1 MITFSMTWLPAIKD
15 ANWQSQSRPQ
25 FASFALKFIVTSM
38 FTGIIETVGQMVGI
52 VESTPGT
59 YRFEV
64 STPLVSQL
72 QVGDSLA
79 NNGVCLTVAAKN
91 SRTVEFD
98 LLAETVMRTNLTD
111 LKIGSLIN
119 LERAMPAM
127 GRFDGHIVQG
137 HVDAT
142 ATVLKIEGAGQDHR
156 IEIALPNTFRPYVVF
171 KGSVALNG
179 ISLTVAEVHERS
191 FVVWIIPHTWKGTNL
206 HRIEVGARVN
216 LEFDLIAKYVERM
229 LQVAGSLGSTSE
241 S

>member
-1 MITFSMTWLPAIKD
+1 
-15 ANWQSQSRPQ
+15 
-25 FASFALKFIVTSM
+25 M
-38 FTGIIETVGQMVGI
+38 FTGIIETVGQMVGM
-52 VESTPGT
+52 VESTPGA
-59 YRFEV
+59 YRLEV

-72 QVGDSLA
+72 QIGDSLA

-91 SRTVEFD
+91 SRTIEFD
-98 LLAETVMRTNLTD
+98 LLAETAVRTNLTE

-119 LERAMPAM
+119 LERSMQAA

-156 IEIALPNTFRPYVVF
+156 IEIALPNRFRQYVVF
-171 KGSVALNG
+171 KGSVAIDG
-179 ISLTVAEVHERS
+179 ISLTIAEVHESS
-191 FVVWIIPHTWKGTNL
+191 FVVWIIPHTWKETNL
-206 HRIEVGARVN
+206 HRLEIGTRVN

-229 LQVAGSLGSTSE
+229 LKVAGCLVFPTE